1 MKRKNKK
8 FQKKSGNSLN
18 KLMKLND
25 VRKILE
31 ANKYTRLKWFVEDNL
46 KYPLKNTLSERDY
59 LRLRKIL
66 LNR

>member
-1 MKRKNKK
+1 
-8 FQKKSGNSLN
+8 
-18 KLMKLND
+18 MKLND

-46 KYPLKNTLSERDY
+46 KYQLKNTLSERDY